1 MLVSLESPLVP
12 VALPP
17 LVLVMLVS
25 LESPLVLVGLAPLVL
40 VAPVNL
46 VAHVAP
52 AVQASQVDQQARVGL
67 EGQAV
72 QAGNQAARAS
82 AYDV

>member
-1 MLVSLESPLVP
+1 VALVPQVLAMLVSLESPLVP
-12 VALPP
+12 AALVPQ
-17 LVLVMLVS
+17 
-25 LESPLVLVGLAPLVL
+25 VL
-40 VAPVNL
+40 VALANPV
-46 VAHVAP
+46 VHAVP
-52 AVQASQVDQQARVGL
+52 AVQASPVDQQARVGL